1 MGNSILSNRQ
11 AQQPSVM
18 QGQNNQFNPQMIQ
31 QFNQFRR
38 TFNGNPQQAVM
49 NLLRQ
54 GMMTNAQF
62 QQLSQMAN
70 QFQNF
75 MK

>member
-1 MGNSILSNRQ
+1 MGNSILSKRQ
-11 AQQPSVM
+11 PNVP
-18 QGQNNQFNPQMIQ
+18 QGQNNAFNPQMIQ
-31 QFNQFRR
+31 QFNQFRKS
-38 TFNGNPQQAVM
+38 FNGNPQQAVM
-49 NLLRQ
+49 NLMRQ

-62 QQLSQMAN
+62 QQLAQMAN

>member
-1 MGNSILSNRQ
+1 MGNSILNNRQ
-11 AQQPSVM
+11 PNVQ
-18 QGQNNQFNPQMIQ
+18 QGQNNAFNPQMIQ
-31 QFNQFRR
+31 QFNQFRK

-49 NLLRQ
+49 NLMRQ
-54 GMMTNAQF
+54 GMMSNAQF
-62 QQLSQMAN
+62 QQLAQMAN

>member
-11 AQQPSVM
+11 PNVP
-18 QGQNNQFNPQMIQ
+18 QGQNSAFNPQMIQ
-31 QFNQFRR
+31 QFNQFRK

-49 NLLRQ
+49 NLMRQ
-54 GMMTNAQF
+54 GMVTNAQF
-62 QQLSQMAN
+62 QQLAQMAN

>member
-1 MGNSILSNRQ
+1 MGNSILNNRQ
-11 AQQPSVM
+11 PNVQ
-18 QGQNNQFNPQMIQ
+18 QGQNNAFNPQMIQ

-38 TFNGNPQQAVM
+38 TFNGNPQQTVM
-49 NLLRQ
+49 NMLRQ
-54 GMMTNAQF
+54 GIMTNAQF
-62 QQLSQMAN
+62 QQLAQMAN

>member
-1 MGNSILSNRQ
+1 MGNSILNNRQ
-11 AQQPSVM
+11 PNVQ
-18 QGQNNQFNPQMIQ
+18 QGQSNVFNPQMIQ

-49 NLLRQ
+49 NMLRQ

-62 QQLSQMAN
+62 QQLAKMAN

>member
-1 MGNSILSNRQ
+1 MMGNSILSNRQ
-11 AQQPSVM
+11 PNVQ
-18 QGQNNQFNPQMIQ
+18 QGQNNAFNPQMIQ

-49 NLLRQ
+49 NLMRQ

-62 QQLSQMAN
+62 QQLAQMAN

>member
-11 AQQPSVM
+11 PNVP
-18 QGQNNQFNPQMIQ
+18 QGQNSAFNPQMIQ
-31 QFNQFRR
+31 QFNQFRK

-54 GMMTNAQF
+54 GMMSNAQF
-62 QQLSQMAN
+62 QQLAQMAN

>member
-11 AQQPSVM
+11 PNVP
-18 QGQNNQFNPQMIQ
+18 QGQNNAFNPQMIQ
-31 QFNQFRR
+31 QFNRFRR

-49 NLLRQ
+49 NMLRQ

-62 QQLSQMAN
+62 QQLAQMAN

>member
-11 AQQPSVM
+11 PNVP
-18 QGQNNQFNPQMIQ
+18 QGQNSAFNPQMIQ
-31 QFNQFRR
+31 QFNQFRK

-49 NLLRQ
+49 NLMRQ
-54 GMMTNAQF
+54 GMMSNAQF
-62 QQLSQMAN
+62 QQLAQMAN

>member
-11 AQQPSVM
+11 PNVP
-18 QGQNNQFNPQMIQ
+18 QGQNSVFNPQMIQ
-31 QFNQFRR
+31 QFNQFCK
-38 TFNGNPQQAVM
+38 TFNGNPQQTVM
-49 NLLRQ
+49 DMLRQ

-62 QQLSQMAN
+62 QQLAQMAN
-70 QFQNF
+70 QFQSF

>member
-1 MGNSILSNRQ
+1 MGNSILNNRQ
-11 AQQPSVM
+11 SNVP
-18 QGQNNQFNPQMIQ
+18 QGQNSAFNPQMIQ
-31 QFNQFRR
+31 QFNQFRK

-49 NLLRQ
+49 NMLRQ
-54 GMMTNAQF
+54 GMMSNAQF
-62 QQLSQMAN
+62 QQLAQMAN

>member
-1 MGNSILSNRQ
+1 MGNSILNSRQ
-11 AQQPSVM
+11 PNVQ
-18 QGQNNQFNPQMIQ
+18 QGQNNAFNPQMIQ
-31 QFNQFRR
+31 QFNQFRK

-49 NLLRQ
+49 NLMRQ

-62 QQLSQMAN
+62 QQLAQMAN

>member
-11 AQQPSVM
+11 PNVP
-18 QGQNNQFNPQMIQ
+18 QGQNSAFNPQMIQ
-31 QFNQFRR
+31 QFSQFRK

-49 NLLRQ
+49 NLMRQ
-54 GMMTNAQF
+54 GMMSNAQF
-62 QQLSQMAN
+62 QQLAQMAN

>member
-11 AQQPSVM
+11 PNVQ
-18 QGQNNQFNPQMIQ
+18 QGQNNAFNPQMIQ

-49 NLLRQ
+49 HMLRQ

-62 QQLSQMAN
+62 QPLAQMAN

>member
-11 AQQPSVM
+11 PNVP
-18 QGQNNQFNPQMIQ
+18 QGQNNAFNPQMIQ

-49 NLLRQ
+49 NMLRQ

-62 QQLSQMAN
+62 QELAQMAN

>member
-11 AQQPSVM
+11 PNVP
-18 QGQNNQFNPQMIQ
+18 QGQNNAFSPHMIQ
-31 QFNQFRR
+31 QFNQFRK

-49 NLLRQ
+49 NMLRQ

-62 QQLSQMAN
+62 QQLAQMAN

>member
-1 MGNSILSNRQ
+1 MGNSILNNRQ
-11 AQQPSVM
+11 SNVP
-18 QGQNNQFNPQMIQ
+18 QGQNNAFNPQMIQ
-31 QFNQFRR
+31 QFNQFRK

-49 NLLRQ
+49 NLMRQ
-54 GMMTNAQF
+54 GMMSNAQF
-62 QQLSQMAN
+62 QQLAQMAN

>member
-11 AQQPSVM
+11 PNVQQ
-18 QGQNNQFNPQMIQ
+18 GRNNAFNPQMIQ

-49 NLLRQ
+49 NLMRQ

-62 QQLSQMAN
+62 QQLAQMAN

>member
-11 AQQPSVM
+11 PNVP
-18 QGQNNQFNPQMIQ
+18 QGQNSAFNPKMIQ

-38 TFNGNPQQAVM
+38 AFNGNPQQAVM
-49 NLLRQ
+49 NLMRQ
-54 GMMTNAQF
+54 GMMSNAQF
-62 QQLSQMAN
+62 QQLSQMAS

>member
-11 AQQPSVM
+11 PNVQQGP
-18 QGQNNQFNPQMIQ
+18 NNAFNPQMIQ

-38 TFNGNPQQAVM
+38 TFNGNPQQTVM
-49 NLLRQ
+49 NMLRQ
-54 GMMTNAQF
+54 GMMSNAQF
-62 QQLSQMAN
+62 QQLAQMAN

>member
-1 MGNSILSNRQ
+1 MGNSILNNRQ
-11 AQQPSVM
+11 PNVQQS
-18 QGQNNQFNPQMIQ
+18 QNNAFNPQMIQ
-31 QFNQFRR
+31 QFNQFRK

-49 NLLRQ
+49 NLMRQ

-62 QQLSQMAN
+62 QQLAQMAN

>member
-1 MGNSILSNRQ
+1 MGNSILNNRQ
-11 AQQPSVM
+11 PNVQ
-18 QGQNNQFNPQMIQ
+18 QGQNNAFNPQMIQ

-38 TFNGNPQQAVM
+38 TFNGNPQQTVM
-49 NLLRQ
+49 NMLRQ
-54 GMMTNAQF
+54 GMMSNAQF
-62 QQLSQMAN
+62 QQLAQMAN

>member
-1 MGNSILSNRQ
+1 MGNSILNNRQ
-11 AQQPSVM
+11 SNVQQ
-18 QGQNNQFNPQMIQ
+18 GLNNTFSPQMIQ

-49 NLLRQ
+49 NMLRQ

-62 QQLSQMAN
+62 QQLAQMAN

>member
-11 AQQPSVM
+11 PNVP
-18 QGQNNQFNPQMIQ
+18 QGQNNSFNPQMIQ
-31 QFNQFRR
+31 QFNQFRK

-49 NLLRQ
+49 NLMRQ
-54 GMMTNAQF
+54 GMMSNAQF
-62 QQLSQMAN
+62 QQLAQMAN

>member
-1 MGNSILSNRQ
+1 MGNSILNNRQ
-11 AQQPSVM
+11 PNVQ
-18 QGQNNQFNPQMIQ
+18 QGQNNAFNPQMIQ

-49 NLLRQ
+49 NMLRQ
-54 GMMTNAQF
+54 GMMSNAQF
-62 QQLSQMAN
+62 QQLAHMAN

>member
-1 MGNSILSNRQ
+1 MGNSILTNRQ
-11 AQQPSVM
+11 PNVP
-18 QGQNNQFNPQMIQ
+18 QGQNSAFNPQMIQ
-31 QFNQFRR
+31 QFNQFRK

-49 NLLRQ
+49 NLMRQ
-54 GMMTNAQF
+54 GMMSNAQF
-62 QQLSQMAN
+62 QQLAQMAN

>member
-1 MGNSILSNRQ
+1 MGNSILNNRQ
-11 AQQPSVM
+11 PNVPQS
-18 QGQNNQFNPQMIQ
+18 QNNAFNPQMIQ
-31 QFNQFRR
+31 QFNQFRK

-49 NLLRQ
+49 NLMRQ

-62 QQLSQMAN
+62 QQLAQMAN

>member
-11 AQQPSVM
+11 PNVQ
-18 QGQNNQFNPQMIQ
+18 QGQNNAFNPQMIQ
-31 QFNQFRR
+31 QFNQFRK

-49 NLLRQ
+49 NLMRQ
-54 GMMTNAQF
+54 GLMTNAQF
-62 QQLSQMAN
+62 QQLAQMAN

>member
-1 MGNSILSNRQ
+1 MGNSILNNRQ
-11 AQQPSVM
+11 PNVP
-18 QGQNNQFNPQMIQ
+18 QGQNNAFNPQMIQ
-31 QFNQFRR
+31 QFNQFRK

-49 NLLRQ
+49 NMLRQ
-54 GMMTNAQF
+54 GIMSNAQF
-62 QQLSQMAN
+62 QQLAQMAN